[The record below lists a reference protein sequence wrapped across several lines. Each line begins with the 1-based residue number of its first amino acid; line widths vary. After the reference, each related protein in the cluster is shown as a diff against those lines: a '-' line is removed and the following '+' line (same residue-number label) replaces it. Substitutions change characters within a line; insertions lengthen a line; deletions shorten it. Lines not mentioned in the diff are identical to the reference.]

1 MFGSSRFRNQHGGIV
16 PRKKSMTKQHSVEE
30 TQSPVKAREE
40 NVQLNNSP
48 KSKHMASTNSS
59 QTLNGFTCTY
69 NGYEVTDGKTEKRV
83 EVVIPLSCYLF
94 MFLAIVLY
102 IHIFFF
108 QSIHIFKIK
117 IEPSSKHPL
126 EYNG

>member
-1 MFGSSRFRNQHGGIV
+1 MFGSSRFRKQHGGIV

-83 EVVIPLSCYLF
+83 EVVIPPFMLSFYVSSYCSIYSYIFLPIYLYF
-94 MFLAIVLY
+94 
-102 IHIFFF
+102 
-108 QSIHIFKIK
+108 
-117 IEPSSKHPL
+117 
-126 EYNG
+126 

>member
-1 MFGSSRFRNQHGGIV
+1 
-16 PRKKSMTKQHSVEE
+16 MTKQHSVEE

-59 QTLNGFTCTY
+59 QTLNACTY

-108 QSIHIFKIK
+108 QSIYISKIK
-117 IEPSSKHPL
+117 IEPLSKHPL

>member
-1 MFGSSRFRNQHGGIV
+1 MFGSSRFRKQHGGIV

-48 KSKHMASTNSS
+48 KSKHMSSTNSS
-59 QTLNGFTCTY
+59 QTLNGVTCTY
-69 NGYEVTDGKTEKRV
+69 KGYEVTDGKTEKRV
-83 EVVIPLSCYLF
+83 EVVIPPFMLFF

-102 IHIFFF
+102 IHIFFY
-108 QSIHIFKIK
+108 QSIFTPKK
-117 IEPSSKHPL
+117 
-126 EYNG
+126 NGALIQASFRI

>member
-1 MFGSSRFRNQHGGIV
+1 MFGSSRFRKQHGGIV

-48 KSKHMASTNSS
+48 KSKHMSSTNSS
-59 QTLNGFTCTY
+59 QTLNGVTCTY
-69 NGYEVTDGKTEKRV
+69 KGYEVTDGKTEKRV
-83 EVVIPLSCYLF
+83 EVVIPPFMLFF

-102 IHIFFF
+102 IHIFFY
-108 QSIHIFKIK
+108 QSIFTPKKWSPH
-117 IEPSSKHPL
+117 PSIL
-126 EYNG
+126 